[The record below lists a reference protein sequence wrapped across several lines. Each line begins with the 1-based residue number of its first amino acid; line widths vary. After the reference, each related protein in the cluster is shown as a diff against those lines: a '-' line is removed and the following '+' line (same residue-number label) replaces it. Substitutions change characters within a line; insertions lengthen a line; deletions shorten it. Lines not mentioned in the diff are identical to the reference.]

1 MKWRIDK
8 LILVLVML
16 VWWLGLGVAQ
26 AAEFSAVVVTRADSQ
41 ETKGKIYFQG
51 EKMRQEFSTPEG
63 VAINIARPDKQL
75 MWVLMPAQKMA
86 MEMPF
91 SKSDLAKTMAMP
103 KDQAQ
108 MNLLGTELVNGYET
122 EKYETTMN
130 RSGKTVKHYMWVA
143 KKLGVPIKMVS
154 LDGKFSM
161 EYREIK
167 EGGVS
172 PAVFEIPPGYQKMPM
187 PQGMPQ
193 GMPRKR

>member
-1 MKWRIDK
+1 MRVLGKW
-8 LILVLVML
+8 LVFAILALMPAL
-16 VWWLGLGVAQ
+16 AQ

-63 VAINIARPDKQL
+63 VSINIARPDKQV

-91 SKSDLAKTMAMP
+91 SKSDLAKTMSMP

-108 MNLLGTELVNGYET
+108 MKLLGTETVNGYET
-122 EKYETTMN
+122 EKYEATMKGN
-130 RSGKTVKHYMWVA
+130 GKTVKHYMWVA

-154 LDGKFSM
+154 VDGKFSM
-161 EYREIK
+161 EYQDIK
-167 EGGVS
+167 EGSV
-172 PAVFEIPPGYQKMPM
+172 PAGLFEVPQGYQKMTM

-193 GMPRKR
+193 GMPRRK